1 MFYGF
6 VITEA
11 GNRLLARQVAG
22 DHLDISRV
30 VMDKGTCE
38 SAEEAIKLTAPID
51 PGPNG
56 VHTVPVCVDSN
67 VNFIVE
73 YRSDLNGG
81 LKEDFWIGGFA
92 VYVRNPAF
100 SEGLPLSEDNPEDE
114 VPEEIMV
121 YYGTLGDAKQKVK
134 AYVPGSVPD
143 VRRYPVSIAVTSGVI
158 PGSAHPAEAWMTAE
172 DVKNYV
178 MGTLNPE
185 LRAALT
191 VLIEAHDQNEQA
203 HEGMRELAEQA
214 KEESAEALQ
223 VANAASATAGA
234 AKTTADAALEA
245 AMAAGNT
252 AAGASET
259 ATDALNLAQAAKT
272 ESEAA
277 VAAAA
282 AAQATA
288 DAAAKG
294 LTDLTSTIN
303 AVPSQNGIL
312 FYTGSTQSPS
322 WNSFDTEKLTL
333 GGTTTGTNAGSYQA
347 TFTPK
352 EGFKWSDG
360 TTTAK
365 TVSWTISKATIQ
377 VPAQSGSLAYTGAEL
392 SPGWTGYDSAKM
404 TLGGTTK
411 GTNVGSYSASF
422 TPKAN
427 YQWPDG
433 SSAAKTVSWSIG
445 KAAGSL
451 SLNVSSMALSS
462 REPSKQIV
470 VTRTGDGAISASSS
484 NTSIATVSV
493 SGNTVTVT
501 GKANGSATITVKV
514 AAGTNHNAPANK
526 TCSVSV
532 SFEALAG
539 TSAASGVS
547 YTSGL
552 GSITQAKLSA
562 YAKAISNNSGI
573 TKTTTSVYIDDGASH
588 FKLSVGDTVNISL
601 GGTSYAFVII
611 GFNHDT
617 LASATAYGSATATG
631 KAGISLQMKDCLNTT
646 YQMNSSNTNS
656 GGWGNCALRTTL
668 QNTIKGQLP
677 SAWQSIIKT
686 VTKKASAGSTSSTI
700 SSYSDTLFL
709 LAEVEI
715 FGSTTYS
722 AVGEGDQY
730 AWYKAG
736 NSKVK
741 KVNGSANDWWER
753 SPYATYSNYFCSV
766 YSSGGANTSYANSSR
781 GVAFGFCV

>member
-38 SAEEAIKLTAPID
+38 SDEAARVLTEPIE

-56 VHTVPVCVDSN
+56 VYTVPVWEGTN

-81 LKEDFWIGGFA
+81 LKEDFWIGGFG
-92 VYVRNPAF
+92 VFVRNPDYDP
-100 SEGLPLSEDNPEDE
+100 ELPPEAREDN
-114 VPEEIMV
+114 PEEIMV
-121 YYGTLGDAKQKVK
+121 YYGSLGDAKQKVK

-143 VRRYPVSIAVTSGVI
+143 TRRYPVSLEVTTGVEV
-158 PGSAHPAEAWMTAE
+158 GTARPAEAWMTAE
-172 DVKNYV
+172 DVKKYV
-178 MGTLNPE
+178 MGTLDPE

-203 HEGMRELAEQA
+203 HEGMRELAAQA
-214 KEESAEALQ
+214 KSESAEALRI
-223 VANAASATAGA
+223 ANAAGNAAGTAIG
-234 AKTTADAALEA
+234 TANQALEA
-245 AMAAGNT
+245 AMAAINT
-252 AAGASET
+252 AGGASET
-259 ATDALNLAQAAKT
+259 ATNALNLAQTAKNESAAAIAAAK
-272 ESEAA
+272 
-277 VAAAA
+277 
-282 AAQATA
+282 AAQDTA

-312 FYTGSTQSPS
+312 FYTGSAQSPS

-333 GGTTTGTNAGSYQA
+333 GGTTTGTNAGSYNA

-352 EGFKWSDG
+352 QGFKWSDG

-365 TVSWTISKATIQ
+365 TVAWTIAKATAA
-377 VPAQSGSLAYTGAEL
+377 VPAQSGSLAYTGAEQ
-392 SPGWTGYDSAKM
+392 SPSWTGYDSAKM
-404 TLGGTTK
+404 TLGGTVK
-411 GTNVGSYSASF
+411 GTNVGSYNASF
-422 TPKAN
+422 TLGAN
-427 YQWPDG
+427 YCWPDG
-433 SSAAKTVSWSIG
+433 STAAKTVVWSIG
-445 KAAGSL
+445 KAAGSSSL
-451 SLNVSSMALSS
+451 SASSLALSS
-462 REPSKQIV
+462 REPSKQFT
-470 VTRTGDGAISASSS
+470 VTRAGDGKITASSS
-484 NTSIATVSV
+484 NTSVATVSV

-501 GKANGSATITVKV
+501 GKANGSAKITVKV
-514 AAGTNHNAPANK
+514 AAGTNHTAPVDK
-526 TCSVSV
+526 ECSVSV

-539 TSAASGVS
+539 TAAASGVN

-573 TKTTTSVYIDDGASH
+573 TKATTSVYIDDGASH
-588 FKLSVGDTVNISL
+588 FKLSVGDTVSISIN
-601 GGTSYAFVII
+601 GTSYEFVII

-617 LASATAYGSATATG
+617 LASATAYGGTTATG

-668 QNTIKGQLP
+668 QNTIKGQMP

-686 VTKKASAGSTSSTI
+686 VTKKASAGGASSTI

-722 AVGEGDQY
+722 VAGEGDQY

-741 KVNGSANDWWER
+741 KYNGSANGWWER
-753 SPYATYSNYFCSV
+753 SPFASDSGNFCGV
-766 YSSGGANTSYANSSR
+766 HSSGFANGASANASI

>member
-1 MFYGF
+1 
-6 VITEA
+6 
-11 GNRLLARQVAG
+11 
-22 DHLDISRV
+22 
-30 VMDKGTCE
+30 
-38 SAEEAIKLTAPID
+38 
-51 PGPNG
+51 
-56 VHTVPVCVDSN
+56 
-67 VNFIVE
+67 
-73 YRSDLNGG
+73 
-81 LKEDFWIGGFA
+81 
-92 VYVRNPAF
+92 
-100 SEGLPLSEDNPEDE
+100 
-114 VPEEIMV
+114 
-121 YYGTLGDAKQKVK
+121 
-134 AYVPGSVPD
+134 
-143 VRRYPVSIAVTSGVI
+143 
-158 PGSAHPAEAWMTAE
+158 
-172 DVKNYV
+172 
-178 MGTLNPE
+178 
-185 LRAALT
+185 
-191 VLIEAHDQNEQA
+191 
-203 HEGMRELAEQA
+203 
-214 KEESAEALQ
+214 
-223 VANAASATAGA
+223 
-234 AKTTADAALEA
+234 
-245 AMAAGNT
+245 
-252 AAGASET
+252 
-259 ATDALNLAQAAKT
+259 
-272 ESEAA
+272 
-277 VAAAA
+277 
-282 AAQATA
+282 
-288 DAAAKG
+288 
-294 LTDLTSTIN
+294 
-303 AVPSQNGIL
+303 
-312 FYTGSTQSPS
+312 
-322 WNSFDTEKLTL
+322 
-333 GGTTTGTNAGSYQA
+333 
-347 TFTPK
+347 
-352 EGFKWSDG
+352 
-360 TTTAK
+360 
-365 TVSWTISKATIQ
+365 
-377 VPAQSGSLAYTGAEL
+377 
-392 SPGWTGYDSAKM
+392 
-404 TLGGTTK
+404 
-411 GTNVGSYSASF
+411 
-422 TPKAN
+422 
-427 YQWPDG
+427 
-433 SSAAKTVSWSIG
+433 
-445 KAAGSL
+445 
-451 SLNVSSMALSS
+451 
-462 REPSKQIV
+462 
-470 VTRTGDGAISASSS
+470 
-484 NTSIATVSV
+484 VSV

-741 KVNGSANDWWER
+741 KVNGSANSWWER
-753 SPYATYSNYFCSV
+753 SPRATYSNYFCVV
-766 YSSGGANTSYANSSR
+766 YSNGSAGNASALNSI

>member
-38 SAEEAIKLTAPID
+38 SDEAARVLTEPIE

-56 VHTVPVCVDSN
+56 VYTVPVWEGTN

-81 LKEDFWIGGFA
+81 LKEDFWIGGFG
-92 VYVRNPAF
+92 VFVRNPDYDP
-100 SEGLPLSEDNPEDE
+100 ELPPEAREDN
-114 VPEEIMV
+114 PEEIMV
-121 YYGTLGDAKQKVK
+121 YYGSLGDAKQKVK

-143 VRRYPVSIAVTSGVI
+143 TRRYPVSLEVTTGVEV
-158 PGSAHPAEAWMTAE
+158 GTARPAEAWMTAE
-172 DVKNYV
+172 DVKKYV
-178 MGTLNPE
+178 MGTLDPE

-203 HEGMRELAEQA
+203 HEGMRELAAQA
-214 KEESAEALQ
+214 KSESAEALRI
-223 VANAASATAGA
+223 ANAAGNAAGTAIG
-234 AKTTADAALEA
+234 TANQALEA
-245 AMAAGNT
+245 AMAAINT
-252 AAGASET
+252 AGGASET
-259 ATDALNLAQAAKT
+259 ATNALNLAQTAKNESAAAIAAAK
-272 ESEAA
+272 
-277 VAAAA
+277 
-282 AAQATA
+282 AAQDTA

-312 FYTGSTQSPS
+312 FYTGSAQSPS

-333 GGTTTGTNAGSYQA
+333 GGTTTGTNAGSYNA

-352 EGFKWSDG
+352 QGFKWSDG

-365 TVSWTISKATIQ
+365 TVAWTIAKATAA
-377 VPAQSGSLAYTGAEL
+377 VPAQSGSLAYTGAEQ
-392 SPGWTGYDSAKM
+392 SPSWTGYDSAKM
-404 TLGGTTK
+404 TLGGTVK
-411 GTNVGSYSASF
+411 GTNVGSYNASF
-422 TPKAN
+422 TLGAN
-427 YQWPDG
+427 YCWPDG
-433 SSAAKTVSWSIG
+433 STAAKTVVWSIG
-445 KAAGSL
+445 KAAGASSL
-451 SLNVSSMALSS
+451 SASSLALSS
-462 REPSKQIV
+462 REPSKQFT
-470 VTRTGDGAISASSS
+470 VTRAGDGKITASSS
-484 NTSIATVSV
+484 NTSVATVSV

-501 GKANGSATITVKV
+501 GKANGSAKITVKV
-514 AAGTNHNAPANK
+514 AAGTNHTAPVDK
-526 TCSVSV
+526 ECSVSV

-539 TSAASGVS
+539 TAAASGVN

-573 TKTTTSVYIDDGASH
+573 TKATTSVYIDDGASH
-588 FKLSVGDTVNISL
+588 FKLSVGDTVSISIN
-601 GGTSYAFVII
+601 GTSYEFVII

-617 LASATAYGSATATG
+617 LASATAYGGTTATG

-668 QNTIKGQLP
+668 QNTIKGQMP

-686 VTKKASAGSTSSTI
+686 VTKKASAGGASSTI

-722 AVGEGDQY
+722 VAGEGDQY

-741 KVNGSANDWWER
+741 KYNGSARRWWER
-753 SPYATYSNYFCSV
+753 SPRASYSDYFCYVNSNG
-766 YSSGGANTSYANSSR
+766 YASGNSASSSY

>member
-38 SAEEAIKLTAPID
+38 SDEAARVLTEPIE

-56 VHTVPVCVDSN
+56 VYTVPVWEGTN

-81 LKEDFWIGGFA
+81 LKEDFWIGGFG
-92 VYVRNPAF
+92 VFVRNPDYDP
-100 SEGLPLSEDNPEDE
+100 ELPPEAREDN
-114 VPEEIMV
+114 PEEIMV
-121 YYGTLGDAKQKVK
+121 YYGSLGDAKQKVK

-143 VRRYPVSIAVTSGVI
+143 TRRYPVSLEVTTGVEV
-158 PGSAHPAEAWMTAE
+158 GTARPAEAWMTAE
-172 DVKNYV
+172 DVKKYV
-178 MGTLNPE
+178 MGTLDPE

-203 HEGMRELAEQA
+203 HEGMRELAAQA
-214 KEESAEALQ
+214 KSESAEALRI
-223 VANAASATAGA
+223 ANAAGNAAGTAIG
-234 AKTTADAALEA
+234 TANQALEA
-245 AMAAGNT
+245 AMAAINT
-252 AAGASET
+252 AGGASET
-259 ATDALNLAQAAKT
+259 ATNALNLAQTAKNESAAAIAAAK
-272 ESEAA
+272 
-277 VAAAA
+277 
-282 AAQATA
+282 AAQDTA

-312 FYTGSTQSPS
+312 FYTGSAQSPS

-333 GGTTTGTNAGSYQA
+333 GGTTTGTNAGSYNA

-352 EGFKWSDG
+352 QGFKWSDG

-365 TVSWTISKATIQ
+365 TVAWTIAKATAA
-377 VPAQSGSLAYTGAEL
+377 VPAQSGSLAYTGAEQ
-392 SPGWTGYDSAKM
+392 SPSWTGYDSAKM
-404 TLGGTTK
+404 TLGGTVK
-411 GTNVGSYSASF
+411 GTNVGSYNASF
-422 TPKAN
+422 TLGAN
-427 YQWPDG
+427 YCWPDG
-433 SSAAKTVSWSIG
+433 STAAKTVVWSIG
-445 KAAGSL
+445 KAAGSSSL
-451 SLNVSSMALSS
+451 SASSLALSS
-462 REPSKQIV
+462 REPSKQFT
-470 VTRTGDGAISASSS
+470 VTRAGDGKITASSS
-484 NTSIATVSV
+484 NTSVATVSV

-501 GKANGSATITVKV
+501 GKANGSAKITVKV
-514 AAGTNHNAPANK
+514 AAGTNHTAPVDK
-526 TCSVSV
+526 ECSVSV

-539 TSAASGVS
+539 TAAASGVN

-573 TKTTTSVYIDDGASH
+573 TKATTSVYIDDGASH
-588 FKLSVGDTVNISL
+588 FKLSVGDTVSISIN
-601 GGTSYAFVII
+601 GTSYEFVII

-617 LASATAYGSATATG
+617 LASATAYGAATATG
-631 KAGISLQMKDCLNTT
+631 KAGISLQMKDCLATT
-646 YQMNSSNTNS
+646 YQMNSTNTNS

-686 VTKKASAGSTSSTI
+686 VTKKASAGGASTTI
-700 SSYSDTLFL
+700 NNYSDTLFL

-722 AVGEGDQY
+722 AAGEGDQY

-741 KVNGSANDWWER
+741 KVNGSADSWWER
-753 SPYATYSNYFCSV
+753 SPSASYSSIFCSV
-766 YSSGGANTSYANSSR
+766 YSSGNANYNGANASY

>member
-38 SAEEAIKLTAPID
+38 DDEAARKLTAPID

-56 VHTVPVCVDSN
+56 VYTVPVWEDTN
-67 VNFIVE
+67 VNFLVE

-81 LKEDFWIGGFA
+81 LKEDFWIGGFG
-92 VYVRNPAF
+92 VYVHNPDFDEAA
-100 SEGLPLSEDNPEDE
+100 EESEDNPE
-114 VPEEIMV
+114 EIMI
-121 YYGTLGDAKQKVK
+121 YYGSLGDAKQKVK

-143 VRRYPVSIAVTSGVI
+143 TRRYPVSLEVTTGVEV
-158 PGSAHPAEAWMTAE
+158 GTARPAEAWMTAE
-172 DVKNYV
+172 DVKKYV
-178 MGTLNPE
+178 EGTLAPE
-185 LRAALT
+185 LRASLT
-191 VLIEAHDQNEQA
+191 VLIETHDQNEQA

-214 KEESAEALQ
+214 KAESAEALR
-223 VANAASATAGA
+223 VANAAGSHADTAAGLA
-234 AKTTADAALEA
+234 AEALEA
-245 AMAAGNT
+245 ANT
-252 AAGASET
+252 AIAQSGGASET
-259 ATDALNLAQAAKT
+259 ATSALNLAQSAKDA
-272 ESEAA
+272 SDRA

-303 AVPSQNGIL
+303 AVPSQNGVL
-312 FYTGSTQSPS
+312 TYTGSVQSPS

-333 GGTTTGTNAGSYQA
+333 GGTTTGTNVGSYSA

-352 EGFKWSDG
+352 DGFKWADG

-365 TVSWTISKATIQ
+365 TVTWTIAKASIA
-377 VPAQSGSLAYTGAEL
+377 VPTQSGSLTYTGAAQ
-392 SPGWTGYDSAKM
+392 SPTWSGYDASKM
-404 TLGGTTK
+404 TIGGTTS
-411 GTNVGSYSASF
+411 GTNVGSYNASF
-422 TPKAN
+422 TPGAN
-427 YQWPDG
+427 YCWPDG

-445 KAAGSL
+445 KAAGSSSL
-451 SLNVSSMALSS
+451 SVTSLALSS
-462 REPSKQIV
+462 RETSKQIT
-470 VTRTGDGAISASSS
+470 VTRAGDGAISATSS
-484 NTSIATVSV
+484 NTSIATVAV
-493 SGNTVTVT
+493 SGNIVTVT
-501 GKANGSATITVKV
+501 GKANGSATITIKV
-514 AAGTNHNAPANK
+514 AAGTNHTAPTDK

-532 SFEALAG
+532 SFEAVAG
-539 TSAASGVS
+539 TAATSGVT

-552 GSITQAKLSA
+552 SSITQAKLSA
-562 YAKAISNNSGI
+562 YAKAISDNSAI
-573 TKTTTSVYIDDGASH
+573 TNATTTVYIDDGSSH
-588 FKLSVGDTVNISL
+588 FKLSVGDTIAISIN
-601 GGTSYAFVII
+601 GTNYDFVII
-611 GFNHDT
+611 GFNHDD
-617 LASATAYGSATATG
+617 LASKTAYGAATATG
-631 KAGISLQMKDCLNTT
+631 KAGISLQMKNCLATT

-686 VTKKASAGSTSSTI
+686 VTKKASAGGASATI
-700 SSYSDTLFL
+700 NSYSDTLFL

-722 AVGEGDQY
+722 ATGEGNQY

-741 KVNGSANDWWER
+741 TVNGSAYYWWER
-753 SPYATYSNYFCSV
+753 SPPASSSAGFCIVLSN
-766 YSSGGANTSYANSSR
+766 GGASNANASNSN
-781 GVAFGFCV
+781 GVDFGFCV

>member
-22 DHLDISRV
+22 DHLDISRA

-38 SAEEAIKLTAPID
+38 SDEAARVLTAPID

-56 VHTVPVCVDSN
+56 VYTVPVWEGTN
-67 VNFIVE
+67 VNFLVE

-81 LKEDFWIGGFA
+81 LKEDFWIGGFG
-92 VYVRNPAF
+92 VYVRNPDFDPEA
-100 SEGLPLSEDNPEDE
+100 EVSEDN
-114 VPEEIMV
+114 PEEIMV
-121 YYGTLGDAKQKVK
+121 YYGSLGDAKQKVK

-143 VRRYPVSIAVTSGVI
+143 TRRYPVSLEVTTGVEV
-158 PGSAHPAEAWMTAE
+158 GTAWPAEAWMTAD
-172 DVKNYV
+172 DVKKYV
-178 MGTLNPE
+178 EGTLAPE
-185 LRAALT
+185 LRASLT
-191 VLIEAHDQNEQA
+191 VLIEAHDENEQA

-214 KEESAEALQ
+214 KEESAAAL
-223 VANAASATAGA
+223 ATANQALA
-234 AKTTADAALEA
+234 AAGTATGTANQALEA

-252 AAGASET
+252 ANGASET
-259 ATDALNLAQAAKT
+259 AASALALAQNAKN
-272 ESEAA
+272 ESATA
-277 VAAAA
+277 LA
-282 AAQATA
+282 AAQAAQAAA
-288 DAAAKG
+288 DAVSQG
-294 LTDLTSTIN
+294 LSDLTSTIN
-303 AVPSQNGIL
+303 AVPSQNGVL
-312 FYTGSTQSPS
+312 TYTGSQQTPS
-322 WNSFDTEKLTL
+322 WNSFDAEKLTL
-333 GGTTTGTNAGSYQA
+333 GGTTTGTDAGSYNA

-352 EGFKWSDG
+352 EGFKWADG

-365 TVSWTISKATIQ
+365 TVAWTIVKATLA
-377 VPAQSGSLAYTGAEL
+377 VPTQSGSLAYTGAAQ
-392 SPGWTGYDSAKM
+392 SPTWTGYDSDKM
-404 TLGGTTK
+404 TIGGTTS
-411 GTNVGSYSASF
+411 GTNVGSYNATF

-433 SSAAKTVSWSIG
+433 SSGAKTVAWSIG
-445 KAAGSL
+445 KAAGSSSL
-451 SLNVSSMALSS
+451 SATSLTLSS
-462 REPSKQIV
+462 REPSKQFT
-470 VTRTGDGAISASSS
+470 VTRAGDGAISASSS
-484 NTSIATVSV
+484 NTSVATVSV
-493 SGNTVTVT
+493 NGNTVTVT

-514 AAGTNHNAPANK
+514 AAGTNHTAPADK

-532 SFEALAG
+532 TFEALAG
-539 TSAASGVS
+539 TAGASGVN

-552 GSITQAKLSA
+552 SGITQAKLSS
-562 YAKAISNNSGI
+562 YAKAISDNSAI

-588 FKLSVGDTVNISL
+588 IKLSVGDTVGISI
-601 GGTSYAFVII
+601 GGTTYDFVIL

-617 LASATAYGSATATG
+617 LASATAYGAATATG
-631 KAGISLQMKDCLNTT
+631 KAGISLQMKDCLATT
-646 YQMNSSNTNS
+646 YQMNSTNTNS

-686 VTKKASAGSTSSTI
+686 VTKKASAGGASTTI
-700 SSYSDTLFL
+700 NNYSDTLFL

-722 AVGEGDQY
+722 AAGEGDQY

-741 KVNGSANDWWER
+741 KVNGSAYYWWER
-753 SPYATYSNYFCSV
+753 SPSADNSNYFCTV
-766 YSSGGANTSYANSSR
+766 NSSGDAYNNGASNSI

>member
-38 SAEEAIKLTAPID
+38 SDEAARVLTALVE

-56 VHTVPVCVDSN
+56 VYTVPVWEGNN
-67 VNFIVE
+67 VNFLVE

-81 LKEDFWIGGFA
+81 LKEDFWIGGFG
-92 VYVRNPAF
+92 VYVRNPDFDPEA
-100 SEGLPLSEDNPEDE
+100 EAGEDN
-114 VPEEIMV
+114 PEEIMV
-121 YYGTLGDAKQKVK
+121 YYGSLGDAKQKVK

-143 VRRYPVSIAVTSGVI
+143 TRRYPVSLEVTTGVEV
-158 PGSAHPAEAWMTAE
+158 GTARPAEAWMTAE
-172 DVKNYV
+172 DVKKYV
-178 MGTLNPE
+178 EGTLAPE
-185 LRAALT
+185 LRASLT

-214 KEESAEALQ
+214 KTESSEALRI
-223 VANAASATAGA
+223 ANAAGAAAGA
-234 AKTTADAALEA
+234 ATDTANRALET

-259 ATDALNLAQAAKT
+259 ATNALNLAQAAKND
-272 ESEAA
+272 SAAA

-282 AAQATA
+282 AAQAAA
-288 DAAAKG
+288 DAVSKG

-312 FYTGSTQSPS
+312 SYTGAAQSPS
-322 WNSFDTEKLTL
+322 WNSFDAEKLTL
-333 GGTTTGTNAGSYQA
+333 GGQTSGTNAGNYNA

-365 TVSWTISKATIQ
+365 TVVWTIAKATLA
-377 VPAQSGSLAYTGAEL
+377 VPQQSGSLVYTGAKQ
-392 SPGWTGYDSAKM
+392 SPSWTGYDSAKM
-404 TLGGTTK
+404 TLGGTNE

-427 YQWPDG
+427 YCWPDG

-445 KAAGSL
+445 KAAGSSSL
-451 SLNVSSMALSS
+451 SATSLALSS
-462 REPSKQIV
+462 REPSKQFTV
-470 VTRTGDGAISASSS
+470 NRAGDGAITASSS
-484 NTSIATVSV
+484 NTGVATVSV

-501 GKANGSATITVKV
+501 GKANGSAKITVKV
-514 AAGTNHNAPANK
+514 GAGTNHTAPGDK
-526 TCSVSV
+526 TCDVSV
-532 SFEALAG
+532 TFEALAG
-539 TSAASGVS
+539 TAGASGVS

-552 GSITQAKLSA
+552 GNITQAKLSS
-562 YAKAISNNSGI
+562 YAKAISDNSAI
-573 TKTTTSVYIDDGASH
+573 TNATTSVYIDDGASH
-588 FKLSVGDTVNISL
+588 IKLSVGDTVNITL
-601 GGTSYAFVII
+601 NGTSYAFVIL
-611 GFNHDT
+611 GFNHDE
-617 LASATAYGSATATG
+617 LANKNAYGAATATG

-668 QNTIKGQLP
+668 NNTIKGQMP
-677 SAWQSIIKT
+677 SAWQSIVKKVKKKT
-686 VTKKASAGSTSSTI
+686 SAGGQSTTI
-700 SSYSDTLFL
+700 NTTEDDLFN

-722 AVGEGDQY
+722 VAGEGNQY

-741 KVNGSANDWWER
+741 KVNGSAYGWWGR
-753 SPYATYSNYFCSV
+753 SPYATSSNGFCFV
-766 YSSGGANTSYANSSR
+766 NSYANANASYAGNWS

>member
-38 SAEEAIKLTAPID
+38 SDEAARVLTEPIE

-56 VHTVPVCVDSN
+56 VYTVPVWEGTN

-81 LKEDFWIGGFA
+81 LKEDFWIGGFG
-92 VYVRNPAF
+92 VFVRNPDYDP
-100 SEGLPLSEDNPEDE
+100 ELPPEAREDN
-114 VPEEIMV
+114 PEEIMV
-121 YYGTLGDAKQKVK
+121 YYGSLGDAKQKVK

-143 VRRYPVSIAVTSGVI
+143 TRRYPVSLEVTTGVEV
-158 PGSAHPAEAWMTAE
+158 GTARPAEAWMTAE
-172 DVKNYV
+172 DVKKYV
-178 MGTLNPE
+178 MGTLDPE

-203 HEGMRELAEQA
+203 HEGMRELAAQA
-214 KEESAEALQ
+214 KSESAEALRI
-223 VANAASATAGA
+223 ANAAGNAAGTAIG
-234 AKTTADAALEA
+234 TANQALEA
-245 AMAAGNT
+245 AMAAINT
-252 AAGASET
+252 AGGASET
-259 ATDALNLAQAAKT
+259 ATNALNLAQTAKNESAAAIAAAK
-272 ESEAA
+272 
-277 VAAAA
+277 
-282 AAQATA
+282 AAQDTA

-312 FYTGSTQSPS
+312 FYTGSAQSPS

-333 GGTTTGTNAGSYQA
+333 GGTTTGTNAGSYNA

-352 EGFKWSDG
+352 QGFKWSDG

-365 TVSWTISKATIQ
+365 TVAWTIAKATAA
-377 VPAQSGSLAYTGAEL
+377 VPAQSGSLAYTGAEQ
-392 SPGWTGYDSAKM
+392 SPSWTGYDSAKM
-404 TLGGTTK
+404 TLGGTVK
-411 GTNVGSYSASF
+411 GTNVGSYNASF
-422 TPKAN
+422 TLGAN
-427 YQWPDG
+427 YCWPDG
-433 SSAAKTVSWSIG
+433 STAAKTVVWSIG
-445 KAAGSL
+445 KAAGSSSL
-451 SLNVSSMALSS
+451 SASSLALSS
-462 REPSKQIV
+462 REPSKQFT
-470 VTRTGDGAISASSS
+470 VTRAGDGKITASSS
-484 NTSIATVSV
+484 NTSVATVSV

-501 GKANGSATITVKV
+501 GKANGSAKITVKV
-514 AAGTNHNAPANK
+514 AAGTNHTAPVDK
-526 TCSVSV
+526 ECSVSV

-539 TSAASGVS
+539 TAAASGVN

-573 TKTTTSVYIDDGASH
+573 TKATTSVYIDDGASH
-588 FKLSVGDTVNISL
+588 FKLSVGDTVSISIN
-601 GGTSYAFVII
+601 GTSYEFVII

-617 LASATAYGSATATG
+617 LASATAYGGTTATG

-668 QNTIKGQLP
+668 QNTIKGQMP

-686 VTKKASAGSTSSTI
+686 VTKKASAGGASSTI

-722 AVGEGDQY
+722 VAGEGDQY

-741 KVNGSANDWWER
+741 KYNGSANNWWER
-753 SPYATYSNYFCSV
+753 SPFASYSNAFCYV
-766 YSSGGANTSYANSSR
+766 NSSGYAGYNYAANSL

>member
-38 SAEEAIKLTAPID
+38 SDEAARVLTEPIE

-56 VHTVPVCVDSN
+56 VYTVPVWEGTN

-81 LKEDFWIGGFA
+81 LKEDFWIGGFG
-92 VYVRNPAF
+92 VFVRNPDYDP
-100 SEGLPLSEDNPEDE
+100 ELPPEAREDN
-114 VPEEIMV
+114 PEEIMV
-121 YYGTLGDAKQKVK
+121 YYGSLGDAKQKVK

-143 VRRYPVSIAVTSGVI
+143 TRRYPVSLEVTTGVEV
-158 PGSAHPAEAWMTAE
+158 GTARPAEAWMTAE
-172 DVKNYV
+172 DVKKYV
-178 MGTLNPE
+178 MGTLDPE

-203 HEGMRELAEQA
+203 HEGMRELAAQA
-214 KEESAEALQ
+214 KSESAEALRI
-223 VANAASATAGA
+223 ANAAGNAAGTAIG
-234 AKTTADAALEA
+234 TANQALEA
-245 AMAAGNT
+245 AMAAINT
-252 AAGASET
+252 AGGASET
-259 ATDALNLAQAAKT
+259 ATNALNLAQTAKNESAAAIAAAK
-272 ESEAA
+272 
-277 VAAAA
+277 
-282 AAQATA
+282 AAQDTA

-312 FYTGSTQSPS
+312 FYTGSAQSPS

-333 GGTTTGTNAGSYQA
+333 GGTTTGTNAGSYNA

-352 EGFKWSDG
+352 QGFKWSDG

-365 TVSWTISKATIQ
+365 TVAWTIAKATAA
-377 VPAQSGSLAYTGAEL
+377 VPAQSGSLAYTGAEQ
-392 SPGWTGYDSAKM
+392 SPSWTGYDSAKM
-404 TLGGTTK
+404 TLGGTVK
-411 GTNVGSYSASF
+411 GTNVGSYNASF
-422 TPKAN
+422 TLGAN
-427 YQWPDG
+427 YCWPDG
-433 SSAAKTVSWSIG
+433 STAAKTVVWSIG
-445 KAAGSL
+445 KAAGSSSL
-451 SLNVSSMALSS
+451 SATSLTLSS
-462 REPSKQIV
+462 REPSKQFT
-470 VTRTGDGAISASSS
+470 VTRAGDGAISASSS
-484 NTSIATVSV
+484 NTSVATVSV

-501 GKANGSATITVKV
+501 GKANGSAKITVKV
-514 AAGTNHNAPANK
+514 AAGTNHTAPVDK
-526 TCSVSV
+526 ECSVSV

-539 TSAASGVS
+539 TAAASGVN

-552 GSITQAKLSA
+552 SGITQAKLSS
-562 YAKAISNNSGI
+562 YAKAISDNSAI

-588 FKLSVGDTVNISL
+588 IKLSVGDTVGISI
-601 GGTSYAFVII
+601 GGTTYDFVIL

-617 LASATAYGSATATG
+617 LASATAYGAATATG
-631 KAGISLQMKDCLNTT
+631 KAGISLQMKDCLATT
-646 YQMNSSNTNS
+646 YQMNSTNTNS

-686 VTKKASAGSTSSTI
+686 VTKKASAGGASTTI
-700 SSYSDTLFL
+700 NNYSDTLFL

-722 AVGEGDQY
+722 AAGEGDQY

-741 KVNGSANDWWER
+741 KVNGSAYGWWER
-753 SPYATYSNYFCSV
+753 SPYASNSSYFCVV
-766 YSSGGANTSYANSSR
+766 YSSGGANYNVANGSS